1 MGRQVWS
8 RGSRDGCI
16 RASMCSEGS
25 PVMRVRTWITGAAN
39 GPSIGEEAEKTSA
52 GISPGWGSM
61 GVSKGLHRTE
71 QDRRCKEHGRRQA
84 GQGAWKTKVRTIGWR
99 EAADRYVPSRGW
111 QAMYLPKARYKY
123 FPRPGRGVRWE
134 KTYEMPYLR

>member
-1 MGRQVWS
+1 MKRRVSDFCKVRMKRREECVVGGEKEEGGRLNETKWTRRKLLTHFKNNLQ
-8 RGSRDGCI
+8 
-16 RASMCSEGS
+16 
-25 PVMRVRTWITGAAN
+25 
-39 GPSIGEEAEKTSA
+39 
-52 GISPGWGSM
+52 ISPGWGSM

-134 KTYEMPYLR
+134 VR